1 MPAASRLPKT
11 LEPRRAQPR
20 PRLRAVAPPTRR
32 RRTPSARA
40 VAFYGL
46 GMIAG
51 FLLAGLASAP
61 GGAGVV
67 GWQLSLAAAA
77 FAVTGLAAMRAR
89 AVARRARPAPAR
101 PVRL

>member
-1 MPAASRLPKT
+1 MPATSHLPTT
-11 LEPRRAQPR
+11 LEPPRARAR

-32 RRTPSARA
+32 RRTPSART

-67 GWQLSLAAAA
+67 GWQLTLAAVAC
-77 FAVTGLAAMRAR
+77 AVTGLAAMRAR

-101 PVRL
+101 PARL